1 MRARAGLPA
10 ARRWPA
16 LARRSSRARNRGRAV
31 SRPPPALA
39 AAVDSLALLAPCAP
53 LARRARLERP
63 ERPERRERL
72 AWPERLARLARPA
85 RPARPAHRQARR

>member
-53 LARRARLERP
+53 LARRARLAWPERP
-63 ERPERRERL
+63 ERPERLERL
-72 AWPERLARLARPA
+72 ERLA

>member
-53 LARRARLERP
+53 LARRARLAWLERP
-63 ERPERRERL
+63 ERLERL
-72 AWPERLARLARPA
+72 ERPE